1 MKSELSF
8 FRNRHVWSWW
18 SKTLSQFVRVIG
30 LHGHTNPWELHPNPS
45 FVVIICRGL
54 LFQLEFLFN
63 SFCVE
68 IFKIWQILV
77 FWLSIRI
84 FIFYVGSYLM
94 CQSIVIA
101 IALVIRLHILPL
113 AFIQSKSLLLSFQC
127 YFLQERFNLLVVIF
141 PEVVFVAFY
150 FNIQLLN
157 SYLLL
162 FFFLLAL
169 FPYFSFRYLSG
180 WLHFDFGHFLNVFT
194 FLYFFIHFF

>member
-1 MKSELSF
+1 
-8 FRNRHVWSWW
+8 
-18 SKTLSQFVRVIG
+18 
-30 LHGHTNPWELHPNPS
+30 
-45 FVVIICRGL
+45 
-54 LFQLEFLFN
+54 
-63 SFCVE
+63 
-68 IFKIWQILV
+68 
-77 FWLSIRI
+77 
-84 FIFYVGSYLM
+84 M

-113 AFIQSKSLLLSFQC
+113 TLVQSKSLLLSFQC

-180 WLHFDFGHFLNVFT
+180 
-194 FLYFFIHFF
+194 